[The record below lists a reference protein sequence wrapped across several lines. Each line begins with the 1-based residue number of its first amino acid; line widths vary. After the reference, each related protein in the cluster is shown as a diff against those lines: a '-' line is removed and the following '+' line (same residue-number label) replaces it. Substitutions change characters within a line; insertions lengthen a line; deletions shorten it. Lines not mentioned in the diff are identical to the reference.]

1 MLRALWR
8 TANASDRPRTVD
20 EAEMDMNR
28 NRARS
33 VGRPR
38 TRLYLALMWLGAS
51 SGAIEAPRRSVDR
64 ELQENWPAGEY

>member
-1 MLRALWR
+1 MLHALWR
-8 TANASDRPRTVD
+8 TADVSDRPRTVD

-33 VGRPR
+33 VGRPKA
-38 TRLYLALMWLGAS
+38 RLSLALVWLGGR

-64 ELQENWPAGEY
+64 ELQENWPASDY